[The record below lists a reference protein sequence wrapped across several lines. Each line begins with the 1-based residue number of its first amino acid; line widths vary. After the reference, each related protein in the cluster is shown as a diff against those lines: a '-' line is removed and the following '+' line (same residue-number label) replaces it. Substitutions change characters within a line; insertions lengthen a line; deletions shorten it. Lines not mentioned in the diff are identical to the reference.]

1 MESRGRFDV
10 QTHPG
15 DGDRA
20 KKVAVRER
28 KDSAVDRRCE
38 GDEVHRSRVDLRWSL
53 ASRAPIFVQLPTRLN
68 FVNRPGGHAFVLAV
82 VDLAQ
87 HSSQLWE
94 GEAGELGSPSRALKW
109 AGEHR
114 VEIHRLEAPLQGRR
128 LLLTVRGQ
136 REIGVACVSPAL
148 APLRLAVAREVDLE
162 AQAGLPIISG
172 LPERN
177 ERLALSITAP
187 ARTRWPG
194 RTQTKPTVA

>member
-28 KDSAVDRRCE
+28 KDSAIDRRCE

-87 HSSQLWE
+87 QRRQLRLRE
-94 GEAGELGSPSRALKW
+94 PGQLGSAPGALER
-109 AGEHR
+109 AGEHN
-114 VEIHRLEAPLQGRR
+114 VEIELLQPAAQVRR
-128 LLLTVRGQ
+128 LLLTLRRQ
-136 REIGVACVSPAL
+136 RKICLARVPSVK
-148 APLRLAVAREVDLE
+148 APLGLAVAREIELE

-194 RTQTKPTVA
+194 RMQTSPTEA